1 MTGNEFISRI
11 VSLSPRIYPMAARLL
26 KNEEDAND
34 AVQEI
39 MLKLWKARNKLDRHP
54 NINGFVFLT
63 ARNHCLDILK
73 QKRSGNL
80 DSSNFENDSLFLSE
94 SLSLEE
100 KEMSEIISGIIA
112 ELPGNQAEVVLMRDI
127 DGLEFDEIS
136 AVAGINKEH
145 ARVLL
150 SRARAYIGKRLN
162 EIYSYEHGRSK

>member
-1 MTGNEFISRI
+1 MTGNEFIGRI

-73 QKRSGNL
+73 RERPVNSDLDLVEYIRLAPNESPTLEQK
-80 DSSNFENDSLFLSE
+80 ELFDIVRR
-94 SLSLEE
+94 
-100 KEMSEIISGIIA
+100 IID
-112 ELPGNQAEVVLMRDI
+112 ELPHKQSDIIMLRDI
-127 DGLEFDEIS
+127 DGLEISEIS
-136 AVAGINKEH
+136 AVTGISPEH
-145 ARVLL
+145 TRVLL
-150 SRARAYIGKRLN
+150 SRARKTIGKRLT
-162 EIYSYEHGRSK
+162 EIYNYEYGKRG